1 LDKLHHININVGA
14 TRASVHKRYSV
25 QALRQATLVKKHL
38 LEQSR
43 IGLAIDVRETC
54 VVNRHG
60 ECAMVR
66 PLRTVDPERRTVEGE
81 VSGAS
86 RYVRRLKCA
95 EKVSDKNL
103 SFIDRRQTT

>member
-1 LDKLHHININVGA
+1 MDKLHHININVEA
-14 TRASVHKRYSV
+14 IRASVRKRYSV
-25 QALRQATLVKKHL
+25 QALGQVTLVEEHL

-66 PLRTVDPERRTVEGE
+66 SLRTVDPERSTVEGE
-81 VSGAS
+81 LGGAS
-86 RYVRRLKCA
+86 RYVTRLKRA
-95 EKVSDKNL
+95 AKVSDKNL
-103 SFIDRRQTT
+103 SFIERRQTT